1 MKPLILATTLLSS
14 ALFSGVALADKECVG
29 PVGDWQPRETLRTQ
43 LEQQGW
49 TIQRIKVDNGCYEVR
64 GIDRKGNRFKATY
77 APASLQIQKLEIDF
91 TGGGKASDY
100 LDLGEKAP
108 GPGQHRFR
116 GQP

>member
-1 MKPLILATTLLSS
+1 MKPRILAATLLSS
-14 ALFSGVALADKECVG
+14 ALFSGIALADTKCDD
-29 PVGDWQPRETLRTQ
+29 PVARWQPRETLRTQ

-49 TIQRIKVDNGCYEVR
+49 TIQRIKVDDGCYEVR
-64 GIDRKGNRFKATY
+64 GVDHNGNPFRATY

-100 LDLGEKAP
+100 LDQGEKPP
-108 GPGQHRFR
+108 GPGRRRFR